1 MVLTPTPAG
10 RHFRGRSRSRSWAPL
25 RLVAPA
31 AALAGVLGLGT
42 LGTAA
47 YTTTVAP
54 GTVRAA
60 SATTSTRL
68 AGSDRYATAAAVSA
82 GTFNPGVPVA
92 YLATGGD
99 FPDALAAAGAAGG
112 RGPVLLTSTSAL
124 PSASATELARLRPAR
139 VIVAGG
145 PDAVGESVVSAVRAL
160 LPSASVTRS
169 SGVDRYDTAAVL
181 SKGTFPAGAPLA
193 YLTTGTN
200 FPDALTAAAAAGG
213 KGPVLL
219 TRATSVPDATVS
231 ELRRLGVSRIVV
243 VGGAQAVS
251 DAAFLAVAAAVPAA
265 PMSRVAGADRFA
277 TAAAIAGAGSA
288 TPSVIY
294 LATGQ
299 DYPDALSAA
308 AAAGGHGPVLLAGP
322 GALPTATLGALQGIS
337 TDQLVVVGGVSA
349 ISSGA
354 ESQARAAVA
363 STATASAVAVPVSAK
378 AGLAVAAARAQL
390 GKPYQWAGA
399 GPDTF
404 DCSGL
409 TMVAWRAAGVTLPHN
424 AAAQAAMIPAVPLT
438 ALAPGDLIFYGNPD
452 IYHVGIYIGGGQMI
466 EAAHSGVPVR
476 IADIHRPELLGAGRP
491 G

>member
-10 RHFRGRSRSRSWAPL
+10 RHFRGRPRSRSWAPS
-25 RLVAPA
+25 RLATPV
-31 AALAGVLGLGT
+31 AALAGVLGLGL

-47 YTTTVAP
+47 YTATAAP

-60 SATTSTRL
+60 AATTSTRL

-82 GTFNPGVPVA
+82 GTFSPGVAVA
-92 YLATGGD
+92 YLATGSD
-99 FPDALAAAGAAGG
+99 FPDALAAAAAAGG
-112 RGPVLLTSTSAL
+112 RGPVLLTSAAAL
-124 PSASATELARLRPAR
+124 PEATATELGRLRPAR
-139 VIVAGG
+139 VVVAGG
-145 PDAVGESVVSAVRAL
+145 PNAVGEGVVNAVRAL
-160 LPSASVTRS
+160 LPSAPVTRS
-169 SGVDRYDTAAVL
+169 AGVDRYDTAAML

-200 FPDALTAAAAAGG
+200 YPDALTAAAAAGG

-219 TRATSVPDATVS
+219 TRTASVPDATVS
-231 ELRRLGVSRIVV
+231 ELRRLGVARIVV

-251 DAAFLAVAAAVPAA
+251 DATFLAVAAAVPSA

-277 TAAAIAGAGSA
+277 TAAAVAGAGSA

-308 AAAGGHGPVLLAGP
+308 AAAGGQGPVLLAGA
-322 GALPTATLGALQGIS
+322 GALPAATLGALQGFT
-337 TDQLVVVGGVSA
+337 TDQLIVVGGVNA

-354 ESQARAAVA
+354 ESQARAAV
-363 STATASAVAVPVSAK
+363 SSTASASAVVPVSAK

-409 TMVAWRAAGVTLPHN
+409 TMVAWRAAGVALPHN
-424 AAAQAAMIPAVPLT
+424 AAAQAALIPSVPLS
-438 ALAPGDLIFYGNPD
+438 ALAPGDLVFYGNPD

-466 EAAHSGVPVR
+466 EAAHSGTLVR